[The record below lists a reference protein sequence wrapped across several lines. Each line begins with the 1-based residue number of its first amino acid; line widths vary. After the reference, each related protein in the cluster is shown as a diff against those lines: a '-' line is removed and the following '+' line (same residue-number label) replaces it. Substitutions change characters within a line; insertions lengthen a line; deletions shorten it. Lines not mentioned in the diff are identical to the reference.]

1 MADKQDNGGGTTV
14 TVAGFSV
21 HALHI
26 LEQVIQE
33 AEAYGIS
40 LGVGLVYELIQKVAV
55 RASELH
61 DAELDRLMNKLHLYE
76 DMELCEKEG
85 GETK

>member
-1 MADKQDNGGGTTV
+1 MADKQDNGGKTKMTM
-14 TVAGFSV
+14 AGFSV

-33 AEAYGIS
+33 AEEYGIS
-40 LGVGLVYELIQKVAV
+40 LGVGLVFEIIQKVAV

-76 DMELCEKEG
+76 DMGLCEKKG
-85 GETK
+85 DAK